1 MSYDKEIK
9 YWIGFTRIPG
19 IGRARIALLKA
30 HFGSLASAW
39 AAPRSELVKAGLDTG
54 TTGSLLAGREG
65 IDLDKDLSL
74 IDKYKIK
81 VITYESP
88 DYPALL
94 KETHDYPA
102 VLYVR
107 GELATADADSVAVV
121 GTRKATSYGR
131 QVTEDIVG
139 NLALNG
145 ITITSG
151 LARGIDTIA
160 HRSALEAGGR
170 TIAVFACGLDIV
182 YPPENLKLAKDILE
196 NGALVS
202 EHPLGTKPKPENFP
216 RRNRIL
222 SGLSLGVLVVESG
235 EKGGALI
242 TASFAVD
249 QNREVFA
256 VPGSI
261 LSGMSRGPNRLIQ
274 DGAKLVR
281 NHLDILEELRL
292 PVVSHQIEM
301 KETLTPGGNESII
314 IKHISYE
321 PAHVDEICRSSGLD
335 ASTVV
340 SCLAIMEL
348 NGLVRQMGGMTYA
361 LNSRLKY
368 T

>member
-1 MSYDKEIK
+1 MPDEREIK
-9 YWIGFTRIPG
+9 YWIGFTRVQG
-19 IGRARIALLKA
+19 IGRVRLSLLKA
-30 HFGSLASAW
+30 HFGSLDRAW
-39 AAPRSELVKAGLDTG
+39 AAPRSELVKAGLDAG
-54 TTGSLLAGREG
+54 TADNLIASRPG
-65 IDLDKDLSL
+65 IDLAKDLSL
-74 IDKYKIK
+74 IEKYRIK
-81 VITYESP
+81 VITFESP

-94 KETHDYPA
+94 KETHDHPA

-107 GELATADADSVAVV
+107 GDLAAADADSVAVV

-131 QVTEDIVG
+131 QVAEDIVS

-196 NGALVS
+196 NGALIS

-222 SGLSLGVLVVESG
+222 SGLSRGVLVVESG
-235 EKGGALI
+235 ERGGALI

-256 VPGSI
+256 IPGSI

-292 PVVSHQIEM
+292 PVVSRQIEM
-301 KETLTPGGNESII
+301 KDPLNPVGNESII
-314 IKHISYE
+314 IKCVSEE
-321 PAHVDEICRSSGLD
+321 PAHVDEICRASGLD
-335 ASTVV
+335 ISAVI

-348 NGLVRQMGGMTYA
+348 NGLVRQTGGMTYA
-361 LNSRLKY
+361 LNSRLKI
-368 T
+368 

>member
-1 MSYDKEIK
+1 MPEHSEIK
-9 YWIGFTRIPG
+9 YWIGFTRVPG
-19 IGRARIALLKA
+19 IGRVRLMLLKK
-30 HFGSLASAW
+30 HFGSLKNAWSA
-39 AAPRSELVKAGLDTG
+39 PKTELLKAGLDAG
-54 TTGSLLAGREG
+54 TADNLVASRPG

-74 IDKYKIK
+74 IEKYRIK
-81 VITYESP
+81 VITFESP

-107 GELATADADSVAVV
+107 GALHAADADSVAVV
-121 GTRKATSYGR
+121 GTRKATAYGR

-145 ITITSG
+145 ITIISG

-160 HRSALEAGGR
+160 HRAALESNGR

-196 NGALVS
+196 NGALIS

-292 PVVSHQIEM
+292 PVISHQIEM
-301 KETLTPGGNESII
+301 NDRLSPGGNESII
-314 IKHISYE
+314 IKYISDQPVHI
-321 PAHVDEICRSSGLD
+321 DEICRASRLD
-335 ASTVV
+335 ISTV
-340 SCLAIMEL
+340 SGCLAIMEL
-348 NGLVRQMGGMTYA
+348 NGLVRQAGSMTYA

-368 T
+368 

>member
-1 MSYDKEIK
+1 MANDTEIK

-19 IGRARIALLKA
+19 IGKVRISLLKK
-30 HFGSLASAW
+30 HFGSLARAW
-39 AAPRSELVKAGLDTG
+39 AAPRSELLRAGLDSG
-54 TTGSLLAGREG
+54 TTENLIAGRSG
-65 IDLDKDLSL
+65 IDLDHDLSL
-74 IDKYKIK
+74 IEKYKIK
-81 VITYESP
+81 VITFESP
-88 DYPALL
+88 DYPVLL
-94 KETHDYPA
+94 KETHDHPA

-107 GELATADADSVAVV
+107 GTLAAADADSVAVV

-131 QVTEDIVG
+131 QVTEDLVSS
-139 NLALNG
+139 LALNG
-145 ITITSG
+145 ITIISG

-160 HRSALEAGGR
+160 HRAALEAGGR

-292 PVVSHQIEM
+292 PVVSRQIEM
-301 KETLTPGGNESII
+301 KNPLTPIGNESII
-314 IKHISYE
+314 IKCISEE

-335 ASTVV
+335 TSIVV

-348 NGLVRQMGGMTYA
+348 NGLVRQTGGMTYA
-361 LNSRLKY
+361 LNSRLKI
-368 T
+368 

>member
-1 MSYDKEIK
+1 MPDDRELK
-9 YWIGFTRIPG
+9 YWIGFTRISG
-19 IGRARIALLKA
+19 IGRVRLSLLKG

-39 AAPRSELVKAGLDTG
+39 AAPRPELLKAGLEAGSADNLI
-54 TTGSLLAGREG
+54 TTRPG

-74 IDKYKIK
+74 IDRYKIK
-81 VITYESP
+81 VITFESS

-107 GELATADADSVAVV
+107 GDLAPADADSVAVV
-121 GTRKATSYGR
+121 GTRRATSYGR
-131 QVTEDIVG
+131 QVAEDIVG

-145 ITITSG
+145 ITIISG
-151 LARGIDTIA
+151 MARGIDTIA

-196 NGALVS
+196 NGALIS

-235 EKGGALI
+235 ERGGALI

-256 VPGSI
+256 IPGSI

-281 NHLDILEELRL
+281 NHVDILEELRL
-292 PVVSHQIEM
+292 PVVSRQIEM
-301 KETLTPGGNESII
+301 KDTLTPGGNESII
-314 IKHISYE
+314 IKCISEE
-321 PAHVDEICRSSGLD
+321 PAHVDEICRASGLD
-335 ASTVV
+335 ISAVI

-348 NGLVRQMGGMTYA
+348 NGLVRQTGGMTYA
-361 LNSRLKY
+361 LNSRLKI
-368 T
+368 

>member
-1 MSYDKEIK
+1 MPDDREIK
-9 YWIGFTRIPG
+9 YWIGFTRVPG
-19 IGRARIALLKA
+19 IGRVRLALLKA
-30 HFGSLASAW
+30 YFGSLEKAW
-39 AAPRSELVKAGLDTG
+39 AAPRPGLLKAGLDA
-54 TTGSLLAGREG
+54 GSADSLVTSRAG
-65 IDLDKDLSL
+65 IDLDKDLAL
-74 IDKYKIK
+74 IEKYRIK
-81 VITYESP
+81 VITFESP

-94 KETHDYPA
+94 KETHDHPA

-107 GELATADADSVAVV
+107 GELIAADADSVAVV
-121 GTRKATSYGR
+121 GTRRATSYGR
-131 QVTEDIVG
+131 QVTEDIVS

-145 ITITSG
+145 ITIISG

-160 HRSALEAGGR
+160 HRAALEAGGR

-281 NHLDILEELRL
+281 NHVDILEELRL
-292 PVVSHQIEM
+292 PVVARQIEM
-301 KETLTPGGNESII
+301 KDTFTPGGNESII
-314 IKHISYE
+314 IKCISEE
-321 PAHVDEICRSSGLD
+321 PAHVDEICRASGLD
-335 ASTVV
+335 TSTVV

-348 NGLVRQMGGMTYA
+348 NGTVRQTGGMTYA
-361 LNSRLKY
+361 LNSRLIYK
-368 T
+368 

>member
-1 MSYDKEIK
+1 MPDDKEIK
-9 YWIGFTRIPG
+9 YWIGFTRVPG
-19 IGRARIALLKA
+19 IGKVRLSLLKA

-39 AAPRSELVKAGLDTG
+39 KAPPPELLKAGLDAG
-54 TTGSLLAGREG
+54 SADSLLASRPD
-65 IDLDKDLSL
+65 IDLEKDLSL
-74 IDKYKIK
+74 VERYKIK

-88 DYPALL
+88 DYPAIL

-107 GELATADADSVAVV
+107 GEITPADTESVAVV
-121 GTRKATSYGR
+121 GTRKATPYGR
-131 QVTEDIVG
+131 QVTEDIVS

-182 YPPENLKLAKDILE
+182 YPPENLKLAKDIIE

-202 EHPLGTKPKPENFP
+202 EHPPGVRPRPENFP
-216 RRNRIL
+216 RRNRIM
-222 SGLSLGVLVVESG
+222 SGLCRGVLVVESG
-235 EKGGALI
+235 EKSGALI
-242 TASFAVD
+242 TVSFALD

-256 VPGSI
+256 VPGSV

-274 DGAKLVR
+274 EGAKLVR
-281 NHLDILEELRL
+281 NHLDILEELQL
-292 PVVSHQIEM
+292 PVVARQIE
-301 KETLTPGGNESII
+301 LQDPLAPAGNESII
-314 IKHISYE
+314 IKYISGE
-321 PAHVDEICRSSGLD
+321 PAHVDEICRASGLD
-335 ASTVV
+335 TSTVV

-348 NGLVRQMGGMTYA
+348 NGLVRQTGGMTYT
-361 LNSRLKY
+361 LNSRLK
-368 T
+368 

>member
-1 MSYDKEIK
+1 MPDDREIK
-9 YWIGFTRIPG
+9 YWIGFTRVPG
-19 IGRARIALLKA
+19 IGKVRLSLLKA
-30 HFGSLASAW
+30 HFGSLARAW
-39 AAPRSELVKAGLDTG
+39 KAPRSELVKAGLDAG
-54 TTGSLLAGREG
+54 TVNSLVVSRPG
-65 IDLDKDLSL
+65 IDLEKDLSL
-74 IDKYKIK
+74 VEKYKIK
-81 VITYESP
+81 VITFESP
-88 DYPALL
+88 DYPVLL

-107 GELATADADSVAVV
+107 GELVAADADSVAVV

-145 ITITSG
+145 ITIISG

-160 HRSALEAGGR
+160 HRAALEAGGR

-182 YPPENLKLAKDILE
+182 YPPENLKLAKDILA

-202 EHPLGTKPKPENFP
+202 EHPLGTTPRPENFP
-216 RRNRIL
+216 RRNRIM
-222 SGLSLGVLVVESG
+222 SGLSRGVLIVESG

-242 TASFAVD
+242 TASFALD

-292 PVVSHQIEM
+292 PVVSRPIEM
-301 KETLTPGGNESII
+301 KDTLAPGGNESII
-314 IKHISYE
+314 IKYISEE
-321 PAHVDEICRSSGLD
+321 PAHVDEICRASGLD
-335 ASTVV
+335 TSTVV

-348 NGLVRQMGGMTYA
+348 NGLVRQIGGMTYA

-368 T
+368 K

>member
-1 MSYDKEIK
+1 MPEYSEIK
-9 YWIGFTRIPG
+9 YWIGFTRVPG
-19 IGRARIALLKA
+19 IGRVRLALLRS
-30 HFGSLASAW
+30 HFGTLEKAW
-39 AAPRSELVKAGLDTG
+39 AAPAPELLKAGLD
-54 TTGSLLAGREG
+54 AGAADNLVTSRPG
-65 IDLDKDLSL
+65 IDLDKDLAL
-74 IDKYKIK
+74 IDKYRIK
-81 VITYESP
+81 VITFESP

-107 GELATADADSVAVV
+107 GALNAADANSVAVV

-139 NLALNG
+139 NLAMNG
-145 ITITSG
+145 ITIISG

-160 HRSALEAGGR
+160 HRAALEARGR

-196 NGALVS
+196 NGALIS

-242 TASFAVD
+242 TAGFAVD

-292 PVVSHQIEM
+292 PVVSRQIEM
-301 KETLTPGGNESII
+301 NGALTLGGNESII
-314 IKHISYE
+314 IKCISDE
-321 PAHVDEICRSSGLD
+321 PAHVDEICRASGLNT
-335 ASTVV
+335 STVI

-348 NGLVRQMGGMTYA
+348 KGLVRPTGGMTYA
-361 LNSRLKY
+361 LNSRL
-368 T
+368 

>member
-1 MSYDKEIK
+1 MPEHSEIK
-9 YWIGFTRIPG
+9 YWIGFTRVPG
-19 IGRARIALLKA
+19 IGRMRLQLLKNY
-30 HFGSLASAW
+30 FKTLENAW
-39 AAPRSELVKAGLDTG
+39 AAPKTELLKAGLDAG
-54 TTGSLLAGREG
+54 TADNLVTNRPG
-65 IDLDKDLSL
+65 IDLDKDLAL
-74 IDKYKIK
+74 IDKYRIK
-81 VITYESP
+81 VVTFESP

-107 GELATADADSVAVV
+107 GDLNAADADSIAVV

-131 QVTEDIVG
+131 QVTEDIVS

-145 ITITSG
+145 ITIISG

-160 HRSALEAGGR
+160 HRATLESNGR

-196 NGALVS
+196 NGALIS

-242 TASFAVD
+242 TAGFAVD

-281 NHLDILEELRL
+281 SHLDILEELRL
-292 PVVSHQIEM
+292 PVVSRQIE
-301 KETLTPGGNESII
+301 LQDALNPGGNESII
-314 IKHISYE
+314 IKYISDE
-321 PAHVDEICRSSGLD
+321 PAHVDEICRASGLD
-335 ASTVV
+335 TSTVI

-348 NGLVRQMGGMTYA
+348 NGLVRPTGGMTYA

-368 T
+368 